1 MTAYKTVNG
10 ELVELTADEV
20 ANELAK
26 VQIHEQQRAI
36 EEKIRYQ
43 SDRRKEYP
51 SIEDVVV
58 ALIEDKEGRPD
69 MLAQIIQ
76 QRAAVKAK
84 YPKSAS

>member
-58 ALIEDKEGRPD
+58 ALIENQEGDPAALNKVKALR
-69 MLAQIIQ
+69 AQ
-76 QRAAVKAK
+76 VKAK
-84 YPKSAS
+84 YPKNG